1 MFFSKKKLFFNE
13 IICLSYALIKAY
25 IKSTLAKLPFSCSNK
40 YREKLFSKTKGIS
53 IMKKRSKHISKKG
66 SQADSAE
73 PPKRNFCFNSTFNED
88 CVALK
93 EV

>member
-1 MFFSKKKLFFNE
+1 
-13 IICLSYALIKAY
+13 
-25 IKSTLAKLPFSCSNK
+25 
-40 YREKLFSKTKGIS
+40 
-53 IMKKRSKHISKKG
+53 MKKRSKHISKKG